1 MCVANSARSQMAEGI
16 AKTLYPNIEFQSA
29 GSMPS
34 RVNPFA
40 IEVMKEIH
48 IDISDHYSKSFE
60 NLDEDFINNLDYVIP
75 LCKEEVCPILNSDAI
90 ILPLPFEDPASDK
103 MLKKLLK
110 DKKEVKQTHQG
121 PATISGLQLN
131 LPSLSIQTSDEVVS
145 SAPPKFIVIFGNN
158 TLSDLETTHCLL

>member
-1 MCVANSARSQMAEGI
+1 MKKVLFMCVANSARSQMAEGI

-60 NLDEDFINNLDYVIP
+60 NLDEDFINNLDYVIS

-90 ILPLPFEDPASDK
+90 ILPLPFEDPASDNSLNK
-103 MLKKLLK
+103 FREVRDLIK
-110 DKKEVKQTHQG
+110 DK
-121 PATISGLQLN
+121 LQEL
-131 LPSLSIQTSDEVVS
+131 
-145 SAPPKFIVIFGNN
+145 KN
-158 TLSDLETTHCLL
+158 TL

>member
-16 AKTLYPNIEFQSA
+16 ARALFPNIKFQSA

-60 NLDEDFINNLDYVIP
+60 NLDEDFINNLDYVIS

-90 ILPLPFEDPASDK
+90 ILPLPFEDPASDNSLNK
-103 MLKKLLK
+103 FREVRDLIK
-110 DKKEVKQTHQG
+110 DK
-121 PATISGLQLN
+121 LQEL
-131 LPSLSIQTSDEVVS
+131 
-145 SAPPKFIVIFGNN
+145 KN
-158 TLSDLETTHCLL
+158 TL